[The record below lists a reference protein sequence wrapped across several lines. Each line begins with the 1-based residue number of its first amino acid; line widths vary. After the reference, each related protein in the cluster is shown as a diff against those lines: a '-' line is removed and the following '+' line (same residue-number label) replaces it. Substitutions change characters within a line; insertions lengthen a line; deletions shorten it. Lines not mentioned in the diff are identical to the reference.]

1 MSKITMSSLN
11 NLSSWKE
18 IGNHSNKISQKSLNE
33 IFKEDK
39 DRFNKFSIQEKDL
52 LLDFSKNHIDNK
64 MMKLFSQLLVDI
76 DLKGKIH
83 DLFNGEKINTSE
95 NRSVLHF
102 LLRGSYT
109 SKTKELYE
117 NDVKKGLDKLKL
129 FSKKFQNGELKGYS
143 GKIIKNVINIGIGG
157 SDLGPKMIC
166 EALKYYSNRS
176 VNNYFISNVDPSN
189 LSEVLLNVD
198 PKESIFIISSKSFGT
213 IETLKNANV
222 CKNWFY
228 NQSKN
233 SESLKKHFFGVTA
246 NTKRAKEFGI
256 EENNIFP
263 IWDWV
268 GGRYSLW
275 SSVGLPIILKIGFEN
290 FEMLLNGANEIDNH
304 FREQP
309 FNNNIPVVLGCLGVL
324 YNNFHNC
331 ETHAIFP
338 YDDYLKYLPMYL
350 QQADMESNG
359 KNISKNSSE
368 VNYNTGPIIWGDV
381 GTNGQ
386 HSFFQLIHQGTKK
399 IPCDFIGFVNSN
411 NEKEELHE
419 ILLSNMIGQTMALMK
434 GKNGAEVEKELG
446 NKNKYNNYDILKN
459 SKIFKGNKPSNTL
472 LFNKLTPYNLGRL
485 IAIYEHKIFVQG
497 SIWNINSF
505 DQWGV
510 ELGKVLSDEVYN
522 KLKNKDKSYID
533 NSTKGQLDFIEKFR
547 Q

>member
-1 MSKITMSSLN
+1 MSSLN

-309 FNNNIPVVLGCLGVL
+309 FNNNIPVVLGCLGIL

>member
-1 MSKITMSSLN
+1 MSSLN
-11 NLSSWKE
+11 KLSSWKE
-18 IGNHSNKISQKSLNE
+18 IGDHSKKISEKSLNK
-33 IFKEDK
+33 IFREDK

-52 LLDFSKNHIDNK
+52 LLDFSKNHIDDK
-64 MMKLFSQLLVDI
+64 MMKLFYHLLDDI

-117 NDVKKGLDKLKL
+117 NDVKKGLEKLKL
-129 FSKKFQNGELKGYS
+129 FSKKFQNGEIKGYS
-143 GKIIKNVINIGIGG
+143 GKKIKNVINIGIGG

-166 EALKYYSNRS
+166 EGLKYYSNRS

-189 LSEVLLNVD
+189 LCEVLLNID
-198 PKESIFIISSKSFGT
+198 PEESIFIISSKSFGT

-222 CKNWFY
+222 CKNWFKDK
-228 NQSKN
+228 SKN
-233 SESLKKHFFGVTA
+233 NKSLKKHFFGVTA
-246 NTKRAKEFGI
+246 NTKKAKAFGI

-275 SSVGLPIILKIGFEN
+275 SSVGLPIILKIGYKN

-304 FREQP
+304 FREKP
-309 FNNNIPVVLGCLGVL
+309 FDKNIPVVLACLGIL

-338 YDDYLKYLPMYL
+338 YDDYLRYLPMYL

-359 KNISKNSSE
+359 KNISKDSSE
-368 VNYNTGPIIWGDV
+368 VNYNTGPILWGDV

-419 ILLSNMIGQTMALMK
+419 ILLSNMVGQTMALMK
-434 GKNGAEVEKELG
+434 GKNILEVKEELG
-446 NKNKYNNYDILKN
+446 DESKYTNYEIIKN
-459 SKIFKGNKPSNTL
+459 SKVFKGNKPSNTL
-472 LFNKLTPYNLGRL
+472 LFDKLTPYNLGRL

-497 SIWNINSF
+497 CIWNINSF

-510 ELGKVLSDEVYN
+510 ELGKVLSDEIYE
-522 KLKNKDKSYID
+522 KIKNKDRSDID

>member
-1 MSKITMSSLN
+1 MSSLN

-39 DRFNKFSIQEKDL
+39 ERFNKFSIQEKDL

-309 FNNNIPVVLGCLGVL
+309 FNNNIPVVLGCLGIL

>member
-1 MSKITMSSLN
+1 
-11 NLSSWKE
+11 
-18 IGNHSNKISQKSLNE
+18 
-33 IFKEDK
+33 
-39 DRFNKFSIQEKDL
+39 
-52 LLDFSKNHIDNK
+52 
-64 MMKLFSQLLVDI
+64 
-76 DLKGKIH
+76 
-83 DLFNGEKINTSE
+83 
-95 NRSVLHF
+95 
-102 LLRGSYT
+102 
-109 SKTKELYE
+109 
-117 NDVKKGLDKLKL
+117 
-129 FSKKFQNGELKGYS
+129 
-143 GKIIKNVINIGIGG
+143 
-157 SDLGPKMIC
+157 
-166 EALKYYSNRS
+166 
-176 VNNYFISNVDPSN
+176 
-189 LSEVLLNVD
+189 
-198 PKESIFIISSKSFGT
+198 
-213 IETLKNANV
+213 
-222 CKNWFY
+222 
-228 NQSKN
+228 
-233 SESLKKHFFGVTA
+233 
-246 NTKRAKEFGI
+246 
-256 EENNIFP
+256 
-263 IWDWV
+263 
-268 GGRYSLW
+268 
-275 SSVGLPIILKIGFEN
+275 
-290 FEMLLNGANEIDNH
+290 MLLNGANEIDNH

-309 FNNNIPVVLGCLGVL
+309 FNNNIPVVLGCLGIL

-446 NKNKYNNYDILKN
+446 NKNKYNNFDILKN

-533 NSTKGQLDFIEKFR
+533 NSTKRQLDFIEKFR

>member
-1 MSKITMSSLN
+1 MSRLN
-11 NLSSWKE
+11 KLFSWKQ
-18 IGNHSNKISQKSLNE
+18 IGIHSNKISEKSLNE
-33 IFKEDK
+33 IFKKDK

-52 LLDFSKNHIDNK
+52 LLDYSKNHIDDK
-64 MMKLFSQLLVDI
+64 MMKLFSQLLIDI

-83 DLFNGEKINTSE
+83 DLFNGVKINTSE

-102 LLRGSYT
+102 LLRGTYT

-117 NDVKKGLDKLKL
+117 NDVKKGLEKLKL
-129 FSKKFQNGELKGYS
+129 FSKKFQNGEIKGYS
-143 GKIIKNVINIGIGG
+143 GKKIKNVINIGIGG

-166 EALKYYSNRS
+166 EGLKYYSNRS
-176 VNNYFISNVDPSN
+176 INNYFISNVDPSN
-189 LSEVLLNVD
+189 LSEVLLNID
-198 PKESIFIISSKSFGT
+198 PEESIFIISSKSFGT
-213 IETLKNANV
+213 IETLKNANI
-222 CKNWFY
+222 CKNWFKDR
-228 NQSKN
+228 SKN
-233 SESLKKHFFGVTA
+233 NQSLKKHFFGVTA
-246 NTKRAKEFGI
+246 NTKKAKAFGI

-275 SSVGLPIILKIGFEN
+275 SSVGLPIILKIGYEN

-304 FREQP
+304 FREKP
-309 FNNNIPVVLGCLGVL
+309 FDKNIPVVLACLGIL

-338 YDDYLKYLPMYL
+338 YDNYLKYLPIYL

-359 KNISKNSSE
+359 KNISKDSSE
-368 VNYNTGPIIWGDV
+368 VNYNTGPILWGDV

-419 ILLSNMIGQTMALMK
+419 ILLSNMVGQTMALMK
-434 GKNGAEVEKELG
+434 GKNILEVEEELQDES
-446 NKNKYNNYDILKN
+446 KYTNYEIIKN
-459 SKIFKGNKPSNTL
+459 SKVFKGNKPSNTL
-472 LFNKLTPYNLGRL
+472 LFDKLTPYNLGRL

-497 SIWNINSF
+497 CIWNINSF

-510 ELGKVLSDEVYN
+510 ELGKVLSDEIY
-522 KLKNKDKSYID
+522 KKIKNKDRSDID
-533 NSTKGQLDFIEKFR
+533 DSTKGQLDFIDKFR

>member
-1 MSKITMSSLN
+1 MSSLN
-11 NLSSWKE
+11 KLSSWKE
-18 IGNHSNKISQKSLNE
+18 IGDHSKKISEKSLNK
-33 IFKEDK
+33 IFREDK

-52 LLDFSKNHIDNK
+52 LLDFSKNHIDDK
-64 MMKLFSQLLVDI
+64 MMKLFYHLLDDI

-102 LLRGSYT
+102 LLRGSYA

-117 NDVKKGLDKLKL
+117 NDVKKGLEKLKL
-129 FSKKFQNGELKGYS
+129 FSKKFQNEEIKGYS
-143 GKIIKNVINIGIGG
+143 GKKIKNVINIGIGG

-166 EALKYYSNRS
+166 EGLKYYSNRS

-189 LSEVLLNVD
+189 LSEVLLNID
-198 PKESIFIISSKSFGT
+198 HEESIFIISSKSFGT

-222 CKNWFY
+222 CKNWFKDK
-228 NQSKN
+228 SKN
-233 SESLKKHFFGVTA
+233 NKSLKKHFFGVTA
-246 NTKRAKEFGI
+246 NTKKAKAFGI

-275 SSVGLPIILKIGFEN
+275 SSVGLPIILKIGYEN

-304 FREQP
+304 FREKP
-309 FNNNIPVVLGCLGVL
+309 FDKNIPVVLACLGIL

-338 YDDYLKYLPMYL
+338 YDDYLRYLPMYL

-359 KNISKNSSE
+359 KNISKDSSE
-368 VNYNTGPIIWGDV
+368 VNYNTGPILWGDV

-419 ILLSNMIGQTMALMK
+419 ILLSNMVGQTMALMK
-434 GKNGAEVEKELG
+434 GKNILEVKEELG
-446 NKNKYNNYDILKN
+446 DESKYTNYEIIKN
-459 SKIFKGNKPSNTL
+459 SKVFKGNKPSNTL
-472 LFNKLTPYNLGRL
+472 LFDKLTPFNLGRL

-497 SIWNINSF
+497 CIWNINSF

-510 ELGKVLSDEVYN
+510 ELGKVLSDEIYE
-522 KLKNKDKSYID
+522 KIKNKDRSDID

>member
-1 MSKITMSSLN
+1 MSSLN
-11 NLSSWKE
+11 KLSSWKE
-18 IGNHSNKISQKSLNE
+18 IGNHSNKITEKSLNE
-33 IFKEDK
+33 IFMEDK
-39 DRFNKFSIQEKDL
+39 DRFNKFSILENDL
-52 LLDFSKNHIDNK
+52 LLDFSKNHIDDK

-83 DLFNGEKINTSE
+83 DLFNGKNINTSE

-102 LLRGSYT
+102 LLRGTYT

-117 NDVKKGLDKLKL
+117 NDVKKGLEKLKL
-129 FSKKFQNGELKGYS
+129 FSKKFQNGEIKGYS
-143 GKIIKNVINIGIGG
+143 GKKIKNVINIGIGG

-166 EALKYYSNRS
+166 EGLKYYSNRS
-176 VNNYFISNVDPSN
+176 INNYFISNVDPSN
-189 LSEVLLNVD
+189 LSEVLLNID
-198 PKESIFIISSKSFGT
+198 PEESIFIISSKSFGT
-213 IETLKNANV
+213 IETLKNANI
-222 CKNWFY
+222 CKNWFKDRSKN
-228 NQSKN
+228 NQSI
-233 SESLKKHFFGVTA
+233 KKHFFGVTA
-246 NTKRAKEFGI
+246 NTKKAKAFGI

-275 SSVGLPIILKIGFEN
+275 SSVGLPIILKIGYEN

-304 FREQP
+304 FREKP
-309 FNNNIPVVLGCLGVL
+309 FDKNIPVVLACLGIL

-338 YDDYLKYLPMYL
+338 YDNYLKYLPMYL

-359 KNISKNSSE
+359 KNISIDSSE
-368 VNYNTGPIIWGDV
+368 VDYNTGPILWGDV

-419 ILLSNMIGQTMALMK
+419 ILLSNMVGQTMALMK
-434 GKNGAEVEKELG
+434 GKNILEVEEELQDES
-446 NKNKYNNYDILKN
+446 KYTNYEIIKN
-459 SKIFKGNKPSNTL
+459 SKVFKGNKPSNTL
-472 LFNKLTPYNLGRL
+472 LFDKLTPYNLGRL

-497 SIWNINSF
+497 CIWNINSF

-510 ELGKVLSDEVYN
+510 ELGKVLSDEIY
-522 KLKNKDKSYID
+522 KKIKNKDRSDID
-533 NSTKGQLDFIEKFR
+533 ESTKGQLDFIDKFR

>member
-1 MSKITMSSLN
+1 MNSLN
-11 NLSSWKE
+11 KLSSWKE
-18 IGNHSNKISQKSLNE
+18 INNHSKKISKKSLNE
-33 IFKEDK
+33 IFKTDI
-39 DRFNKFSIQEKDL
+39 DRFNKFSIQEKNL
-52 LLDFSKNHIDNK
+52 LLDFSKNHIDDK
-64 MMKLFSQLLVDI
+64 MMKLFSQLLDDI
-76 DLKGKIH
+76 NLRDKIN

-102 LLRGSYT
+102 LLRGSFN
-109 SKTKELYE
+109 SKTKDLYD
-117 NDVKKGLDKLKL
+117 NNVKKGLKKLKS
-129 FSKKFQNGELKGYS
+129 FSKKFENGDIKGYS
-143 GKIIKNVINIGIGG
+143 GKKIKNVINIGIGG

-166 EALKYYSNRS
+166 EALKYYSDRNIH
-176 VNNYFISNVDPSN
+176 NYFISNVDPSN
-189 LSEVLLNVD
+189 LSEVLLNID
-198 PKESIFIISSKSFGT
+198 PEESIFIISSKSFGT
-213 IETLKNANV
+213 IETLKNAKI

-228 NQSKN
+228 DQSKN
-233 SESLKKHFFGVTA
+233 SESIKRHFFGVTA
-246 NTKRAKEFGI
+246 NSKRAMEFGI
-256 EENNIFP
+256 DENNIFS

-290 FEMLLNGANEIDNH
+290 FKMLLDGANEIDDH
-304 FREQP
+304 FKEKP
-309 FNNNIPVVLGCLGVL
+309 FHKNIPVVLACLGIM

-359 KNISKNSSE
+359 KYISKDSSE
-368 VNYNTGPIIWGDV
+368 VNYNTGPILWGDV

-419 ILLSNMIGQTMALMK
+419 ILLSNMVGQTMALMK
-434 GKNGAEVEKELG
+434 GKNLMEVKEELG
-446 NKNKYNNYDILKN
+446 NKSKYTNYEILKN
-459 SKIFKGNKPSNTL
+459 SKVFKGNKPSNTL
-472 LFNKLTPYNLGRL
+472 LFDKLTPYNLGRL

-497 SIWNINSF
+497 CIWNINSF

-510 ELGKVLSDEVYN
+510 ELGKVLSDEVYE
-522 KLKNKDKSYID
+522 KIKNKDRSGID
-533 NSTKGQLDFIEKFR
+533 NSTIGQLDFIEKFR

>member
-1 MSKITMSSLN
+1 MSSLN
-11 NLSSWKE
+11 KLSSWKE
-18 IGNHSNKISQKSLNE
+18 IGNHSNKISEKSLNE
-33 IFKEDK
+33 IFIDDK
-39 DRFNKFSIQEKDL
+39 DRFNKFSIQENDL
-52 LLDFSKNHIDNK
+52 LLDYSKNHIDDK
-64 MMKLFSQLLVDI
+64 MMKLFSQLMDDI

-102 LLRGSYT
+102 LLRGTYT

-117 NDVKKGLDKLKL
+117 TDVKKGLDKLKS
-129 FSKKFQNGELKGYS
+129 FSKKFQNGEIVGYS
-143 GKIIKNVINIGIGG
+143 GKKIKNVINIGIGG

-166 EALKYYSNRS
+166 EGLKYFSDRS

-189 LSEVLLNVD
+189 LSEVLLNID
-198 PKESIFIISSKSFGT
+198 PEESIFIISSKSFGT
-213 IETLKNANV
+213 IETLKNANI
-222 CKNWFY
+222 CKNWFEGRS
-228 NQSKN
+228 NNNK
-233 SESLKKHFFGVTA
+233 SLKKHFFGVTA
-246 NTKRAKEFGI
+246 NTKKAKAFGI

-275 SSVGLPIILKIGFEN
+275 SSVGLPIVLKIGYEN

-304 FREQP
+304 FREKP
-309 FNNNIPVVLGCLGVL
+309 FDKNIPVVLACLGIL

-338 YDDYLKYLPMYL
+338 YDHYLKYLPMYL

-359 KNISKNSSE
+359 KNISKDSSE
-368 VNYNTGPIIWGDV
+368 VNYNTGPILWGDV

-419 ILLSNMIGQTMALMK
+419 ILLSNMVGQTMALMK
-434 GKNGAEVEKELG
+434 GKNILEVEEELG
-446 NKNKYNNYDILKN
+446 DESKYINYEVIKN

-472 LFNKLTPYNLGRL
+472 LFDNLTPYNLGRL

-497 SIWNINSF
+497 CIWNINSF

-510 ELGKVLSDEVYN
+510 ELGKVLSDKIYE
-522 KLKNKDKSYID
+522 KIKSKDRSDID
-533 NSTKGQLDFIEKFR
+533 NSTKGQLDFIDKFR

>member
-1 MSKITMSSLN
+1 MSSLN
-11 NLSSWKE
+11 KLSSWKE
-18 IGNHSNKISQKSLNE
+18 IGNHSNKISERSLNE
-33 IFKEDK
+33 IFMEDK
-39 DRFNKFSIQEKDL
+39 DRFNKFSIQENDL
-52 LLDFSKNHIDNK
+52 LLDFSKNHIDDK
-64 MMKLFSQLLVDI
+64 MMKLFSQLMDEI

-102 LLRGSYT
+102 LLRGTYT

-117 NDVKKGLDKLKL
+117 NDVKKGLDKLKS
-129 FSKKFQNGELKGYS
+129 FSKRFQNGDIVGYS
-143 GKIIKNVINIGIGG
+143 GKKIKNVINIGIGG

-166 EALKYYSNRS
+166 EGLKYFSDRS
-176 VNNYFISNVDPSN
+176 VNNYFISNIDPSN
-189 LSEVLLNVD
+189 LSEVLLNID
-198 PKESIFIISSKSFGT
+198 PEESIFIISSKSFGT
-213 IETLKNANV
+213 IETLKNANI
-222 CKNWFY
+222 CKNWFEGRS
-228 NQSKN
+228 NNNK
-233 SESLKKHFFGVTA
+233 SLKKHFFGVTA
-246 NTKRAKEFGI
+246 NTKKAKAFGI

-275 SSVGLPIILKIGFEN
+275 SSVGLPIILKIGYEN

-304 FREQP
+304 FREKP
-309 FNNNIPVVLGCLGVL
+309 FDKNIPVVLACLGIL

-359 KNISKNSSE
+359 KNISKDSSE
-368 VNYNTGPIIWGDV
+368 VNYNTGPILWGDV

-419 ILLSNMIGQTMALMK
+419 ILLSNMVGQTMALMK
-434 GKNGAEVEKELG
+434 GKNILEVEEELG
-446 NKNKYNNYDILKN
+446 DESKYTNYEIIKN
-459 SKIFKGNKPSNTL
+459 SKVFKGNKPSNTF
-472 LFNKLTPYNLGRL
+472 LFDNLTPYNLGRL

-497 SIWNINSF
+497 CIWNINSF

-510 ELGKVLSDEVYN
+510 ELGKVLSDEIYE
-522 KLKNKDKSYID
+522 KIKSKDRSDID
-533 NSTKGQLDFIEKFR
+533 NSTKGQLDFIDKFR

>member
-1 MSKITMSSLN
+1 MSSLN
-11 NLSSWKE
+11 KLSSWKE
-18 IGNHSNKISQKSLNE
+18 IGNHSNKISERSLNE
-33 IFKEDK
+33 IFMEDK
-39 DRFNKFSIQEKDL
+39 DRFNKFSIQENDL
-52 LLDFSKNHIDNK
+52 LLDYSKNHIDDK
-64 MMKLFSQLLVDI
+64 MMKLFSQLMDEI

-102 LLRGSYT
+102 LLRGTYT

-117 NDVKKGLDKLKL
+117 NDVKKGLDKLKS
-129 FSKKFQNGELKGYS
+129 FSKKFQNGEIVGYS
-143 GKIIKNVINIGIGG
+143 GKKIKNVINIGIGG

-166 EALKYYSNRS
+166 EGLKYFSDRS

-189 LSEVLLNVD
+189 LSEVLLNID
-198 PKESIFIISSKSFGT
+198 PEESIFIISSKSFGT
-213 IETLKNANV
+213 IETLKNANI
-222 CKNWFY
+222 CKNWFEGRS
-228 NQSKN
+228 NNNK
-233 SESLKKHFFGVTA
+233 SLKKHFFGVTA
-246 NTKRAKEFGI
+246 NTKKAKAFGI

-275 SSVGLPIILKIGFEN
+275 SSVGLPIILKIGYEN

-304 FREQP
+304 FREKP
-309 FNNNIPVVLGCLGVL
+309 FDKNIPVVLACLGIL

-338 YDDYLKYLPMYL
+338 YDHYLKYLPMYL

-359 KNISKNSSE
+359 KNISKDSSE
-368 VNYNTGPIIWGDV
+368 VNYNTGPILWGDV

-419 ILLSNMIGQTMALMK
+419 ILLSNMVGQTMALMK
-434 GKNGAEVEKELG
+434 GKNILEVEEELG
-446 NKNKYNNYDILKN
+446 DESKYTNYEIIKN
-459 SKIFKGNKPSNTL
+459 SKVFKGNKPSNTF
-472 LFNKLTPYNLGRL
+472 LFDNLTPYNLGRL

-497 SIWNINSF
+497 CIWNINSF

-510 ELGKVLSDEVYN
+510 ELGKVLSDEIYE
-522 KLKNKDKSYID
+522 KIKSKDRSDID
-533 NSTKGQLDFIEKFR
+533 NSTKGQLDFIDKFR

>member
-1 MSKITMSSLN
+1 MSSLN
-11 NLSSWKE
+11 KLSSWKE
-18 IGNHSNKISQKSLNE
+18 IGNHYNKITEKSLNE
-33 IFKEDK
+33 IFMEDK
-39 DRFNKFSIQEKDL
+39 DRFNKFSILENDL
-52 LLDFSKNHIDNK
+52 LLDFSKNHIDDK
-64 MMKLFSQLLVDI
+64 LMELFSRLLVDI

-102 LLRGSYT
+102 LLRGTYT

-117 NDVKKGLDKLKL
+117 NDVKKGLEKLKL
-129 FSKKFQNGELKGYS
+129 FSKKFQNGEIIGYS
-143 GKIIKNVINIGIGG
+143 GKKIKNVINIGIGG

-166 EALKYYSNRS
+166 EGLKYYSNRS

-189 LSEVLLNVD
+189 LSEVLLNIN
-198 PKESIFIISSKSFGT
+198 PEESIFIISSKSFGT
-213 IETLKNANV
+213 IETLKNANI
-222 CKNWFY
+222 CKNWFKD
-228 NQSKN
+228 NSKN
-233 SESLKKHFFGVTA
+233 NQNLKKHFFGVTA
-246 NTKRAKEFGI
+246 NTKKAKAFGI

-275 SSVGLPIILKIGFEN
+275 SSVGLPIILKIGYEN

-304 FREQP
+304 FREKP
-309 FNNNIPVVLGCLGVL
+309 FDKNIPVVLACLGIL

-338 YDDYLKYLPMYL
+338 YDNYLKYLPMYL

-359 KNISKNSSE
+359 KNISKDSSE
-368 VNYNTGPIIWGDV
+368 VNYNTGPILWGDV

-419 ILLSNMIGQTMALMK
+419 ILLSNMVGQTMALMK
-434 GKNGAEVEKELG
+434 GKNVLEVKEELG
-446 NKNKYNNYDILKN
+446 DESKYTNYEIIKN
-459 SKIFKGNKPSNTL
+459 SKVFKGNKPSNTI

-497 SIWNINSF
+497 CIWNINSF

-510 ELGKVLSDEVYN
+510 ELGKVLSDEIYQ
-522 KLKNKDKSYID
+522 KIKNKDRSDID

>member
-1 MSKITMSSLN
+1 MSSLN
-11 NLSSWKE
+11 KLSSWID
-18 IGNHSNKISQKSLNE
+18 IGNHSKKISNKSLNE
-33 IFKEDK
+33 MFKEDK
-39 DRFNKFSIQEKDL
+39 DRFNKFSIQGESL
-52 LLDFSKNHIDNK
+52 LLDFSKNHIDDK
-64 MMKLFSQLLVDI
+64 MMKLFSQLLDEI
-76 DLKGKIH
+76 DLKGKMK
-83 DLFNGEKINTSE
+83 DFYNGKKINTSE

-102 LLRGSYT
+102 LLRGSYN
-109 SKTKELYE
+109 SKTRELYYS
-117 NDVKKGLDKLKL
+117 DVKKSLDKLKS
-129 FSKKFQNGELKGYS
+129 FSKKFRNGDIKGYS
-143 GKIIKNVINIGIGG
+143 GKKIKNVINIGIGG

-166 EALKYYSNRS
+166 EALKCYSNRDIQ
-176 VNNYFISNVDPSN
+176 NYFISNVDPSN
-189 LSEVLLNVD
+189 LSEVLQNID
-198 PKESIFIISSKSFGT
+198 PNESIFIISSKSFGT
-213 IETLKNANV
+213 IETLKNANI

-228 NQSKN
+228 NHTKTSVDVKN
-233 SESLKKHFFGVTA
+233 HFFGVTA

-256 EENNIFP
+256 DENNIFP

-290 FEMLLNGANEIDNH
+290 FKKLLSGANEIDNH
-304 FREQP
+304 FKNEP
-309 FNNNIPVVLGCLGVL
+309 YDKNIPIILACLGVL

-338 YDDYLKYLPMYL
+338 YDHYLKYLPMYL

-359 KNISKNSSE
+359 KNTSKDSLE
-368 VNYNTGPIIWGDV
+368 VKYSTGPILWGDV

-434 GKNGAEVEKELG
+434 GKKMKEVEKELG
-446 NKNKYNNYDILKN
+446 SETKYLNYEILKN
-459 SKIFKGNKPSNTL
+459 SKVFKGNKPSNTL
-472 LFNKLTPYNLGRL
+472 LFDKLTPYNLGRL

-497 SIWNINSF
+497 CIWNINSF

-510 ELGKVLSDEVYN
+510 ELGKILSDEVY
-522 KLKNKDKSYID
+522 KKIKKNDRSNID
-533 NSTKGQLDFIEKFR
+533 NSTSGQLDFIKKFR

>member
-1 MSKITMSSLN
+1 MSSLN
-11 NLSSWKE
+11 KLSSWKE
-18 IGNHSNKISQKSLNE
+18 IGNHSNKITEKSLNE
-33 IFKEDK
+33 IFMEDK
-39 DRFNKFSIQEKDL
+39 DRFNKFSILENDL
-52 LLDFSKNHIDNK
+52 LLDFSKNHIDDK
-64 MMKLFSQLLVDI
+64 MMELFTQLLVDI

-102 LLRGSYT
+102 LLRGTYT

-117 NDVKKGLDKLKL
+117 NDVKEGLEKLKL
-129 FSKKFQNGELKGYS
+129 FSKKFQNEEIIGYS
-143 GKIIKNVINIGIGG
+143 GKKIKNVINIGIGG

-166 EALKYYSNRS
+166 EGLKYYSNRS

-189 LSEVLLNVD
+189 LSEVLLNID
-198 PKESIFIISSKSFGT
+198 PEESIFIISSKSFGT
-213 IETLKNANV
+213 IETLKNANI
-222 CKNWFY
+222 CKNWFKDKSHN
-228 NQSKN
+228 NQ
-233 SESLKKHFFGVTA
+233 SLKKHFFGVTA
-246 NTKRAKEFGI
+246 NTKKAKAFGI

-275 SSVGLPIILKIGFEN
+275 SSVGLPIILKIGYEN

-304 FREQP
+304 FREKP
-309 FNNNIPVVLGCLGVL
+309 FDKNIPIVLACLGVL

-359 KNISKNSSE
+359 KNISKDSSE
-368 VNYNTGPIIWGDV
+368 VNYNTGPILWGDV

-399 IPCDFIGFVNSN
+399 IPCDFVGFVNSN

-419 ILLSNMIGQTMALMK
+419 ILLSNMVGQTMALMK
-434 GKNGAEVEKELG
+434 GKNILEVKEELG
-446 NKNKYNNYDILKN
+446 NESKYTNYEIIKN
-459 SKIFKGNKPSNTL
+459 SKVFKGNKPSNTI
-472 LFNKLTPYNLGRL
+472 LFDKLTPYNLGRL

-497 SIWNINSF
+497 CIWNINSF

-510 ELGKVLSDEVYN
+510 ELGKVLSDEIYE
-522 KLKNKDKSYID
+522 KIKNKDRSDID

>member
-1 MSKITMSSLN
+1 MSSLN

-76 DLKGKIH
+76 DLKGKIN

-309 FNNNIPVVLGCLGVL
+309 FNNNIPVVLGCLGIL

-399 IPCDFIGFVNSN
+399 IPCDFIGFANSN

>member
-1 MSKITMSSLN
+1 MSSLN
-11 NLSSWKE
+11 KLSSWKE
-18 IGNHSNKISQKSLNE
+18 IGNHSNKILEKSLNE
-33 IFKEDK
+33 IFMEDK
-39 DRFNKFSIQEKDL
+39 DRFNKFSILENDL
-52 LLDFSKNHIDNK
+52 LLDFSKNHIDDK
-64 MMKLFSQLLVDI
+64 MMELFSRLLVDI

-83 DLFNGEKINTSE
+83 NLFNGEKINTSE

-304 FREQP
+304 FKEQP
-309 FNNNIPVVLGCLGVL
+309 FNKNIPVVLACLGIL

>member
-1 MSKITMSSLN
+1 MSSLN

-76 DLKGKIH
+76 DLKGKIN

-129 FSKKFQNGELKGYS
+129 FSKKFQNGEIIGYS
-143 GKIIKNVINIGIGG
+143 GKKIKNVINIGIGG

-309 FNNNIPVVLGCLGVL
+309 FNNNIPVVLGCLGIL

>member
-1 MSKITMSSLN
+1 MSSLN

-309 FNNNIPVVLGCLGVL
+309 FNNNIPVVLGCLGIL

-399 IPCDFIGFVNSN
+399 IPCDFIGFANSN

>member
-1 MSKITMSSLN
+1 MSSLN
-11 NLSSWKE
+11 KLSSWKE
-18 IGNHSNKISQKSLNE
+18 IGNHSNKISEKSLNE
-33 IFKEDK
+33 IFMEDK
-39 DRFNKFSIQEKDL
+39 DRFNKFSILENDL
-52 LLDFSKNHIDNK
+52 LLDFSKNHIDDK
-64 MMKLFSQLLVDI
+64 MMELFSRLLVDI

-102 LLRGSYT
+102 LLRGTYT

-117 NDVKKGLDKLKL
+117 NDVKKGLEKLKL
-129 FSKKFQNGELKGYS
+129 FSKKFQNGEIIGYS
-143 GKIIKNVINIGIGG
+143 GKKIKNVINIGIGG

-166 EALKYYSNRS
+166 EGLKYYSNRS

-189 LSEVLLNVD
+189 LSEVLLNIN
-198 PKESIFIISSKSFGT
+198 PEESIFIISSKSFGT
-213 IETLKNANV
+213 IETLKNANI
-222 CKNWFY
+222 CKNWFKDS
-228 NQSKN
+228 SKN
-233 SESLKKHFFGVTA
+233 NQSLKKHFFGVTA
-246 NTKRAKEFGI
+246 NTKKAKEFGI

-275 SSVGLPIILKIGFEN
+275 SSVGLPIILKIGYEN
-290 FEMLLNGANEIDNH
+290 FERLLDGANEIDNH
-304 FREQP
+304 FREKP
-309 FNNNIPVVLGCLGVL
+309 FDKNIPVVLACIGIL

-359 KNISKNSSE
+359 KSISKDSSE
-368 VNYNTGPIIWGDV
+368 INYNTGPILWGDV

-419 ILLSNMIGQTMALMK
+419 ILLSNMVGQTMALMK
-434 GKNGAEVEKELG
+434 GKNTMEVKEELG
-446 NKNKYNNYDILKN
+446 DESKYTNYKILKN
-459 SKIFKGNKPSNTL
+459 SKVFKGNKPSNTI

-497 SIWNINSF
+497 CIWNINSF

-510 ELGKVLSDEVYN
+510 ELGKVLSDEIY
-522 KLKNKDKSYID
+522 KKIKNKDRSDID

>member
-1 MSKITMSSLN
+1 MSSLN
-11 NLSSWKE
+11 KLSSWKE
-18 IGNHSNKISQKSLNE
+18 IGNHSNKITEKSLNE
-33 IFKEDK
+33 IFMEDK
-39 DRFNKFSIQEKDL
+39 DRFNKFSILENDL
-52 LLDFSKNHIDNK
+52 LLDFSKNHIDDK
-64 MMKLFSQLLVDI
+64 MMELFSRLLVDI

-102 LLRGSYT
+102 LLRGTYT
-109 SKTKELYE
+109 SKTKKLYE
-117 NDVKKGLDKLKL
+117 NDVKKGLEKLKL
-129 FSKKFQNGELKGYS
+129 FSKKFQNGEIIGYS
-143 GKIIKNVINIGIGG
+143 GKKIKNVINIGIGG

-166 EALKYYSNRS
+166 EGLKYYSNRS

-189 LSEVLLNVD
+189 LSEVLLNID
-198 PKESIFIISSKSFGT
+198 PEESIFIISSKSFGT
-213 IETLKNANV
+213 IETLKNANI
-222 CKNWFY
+222 CKNWFKDKSHN
-228 NQSKN
+228 NQ
-233 SESLKKHFFGVTA
+233 SLKKHFFGVTA
-246 NTKRAKEFGI
+246 NTKKAKAFGI

-275 SSVGLPIILKIGFEN
+275 SSVGLPIILKIGYEN

-304 FREQP
+304 FREKP
-309 FNNNIPVVLGCLGVL
+309 FDKNIPVVLACLGIL

-359 KNISKNSSE
+359 KNISKDSSE
-368 VNYNTGPIIWGDV
+368 VNYNTGPILWGDV

-399 IPCDFIGFVNSN
+399 TPCDFIGFVNSN
-411 NEKEELHE
+411 NEKRELHE
-419 ILLSNMIGQTMALMK
+419 ILLSNMVGQTMALMK
-434 GKNGAEVEKELG
+434 GKNILEVKEELG
-446 NKNKYNNYDILKN
+446 DESKYTNYEIIKN
-459 SKIFKGNKPSNTL
+459 SKVFKGNKPSNTI
-472 LFNKLTPYNLGRL
+472 LFDKLTPYNLGRL

-497 SIWNINSF
+497 CIWNINSF

-510 ELGKVLSDEVYN
+510 ELGKVLSDEIYE
-522 KLKNKDKSYID
+522 KIKNKDRSEID

>member
-1 MSKITMSSLN
+1 MSRLN
-11 NLSSWKE
+11 KLFSWKQ
-18 IGNHSNKISQKSLNE
+18 IGIHSNKISEKSLNE
-33 IFKEDK
+33 IFKKDK
-39 DRFNKFSIQEKDL
+39 DRFNKFSIQEKNL
-52 LLDFSKNHIDNK
+52 LLDYSKNHIDDK
-64 MMKLFSQLLVDI
+64 MMKLFSQLLIDI

-83 DLFNGEKINTSE
+83 DLFNGVKINTSE

-102 LLRGSYT
+102 LLRGTYT

-117 NDVKKGLDKLKL
+117 NDVKKGLEKLKL
-129 FSKKFQNGELKGYS
+129 FSKKFQNGEIKGYS
-143 GKIIKNVINIGIGG
+143 GKKIKNVINIGIGG

-166 EALKYYSNRS
+166 EGLKYYSNRS
-176 VNNYFISNVDPSN
+176 INNYFISNIDPSN
-189 LSEVLLNVD
+189 LSEVLLNID
-198 PKESIFIISSKSFGT
+198 PEESIFIISSKSFGT
-213 IETLKNANV
+213 IETLKNANI
-222 CKNWFY
+222 CKNWFKDR
-228 NQSKN
+228 SKN
-233 SESLKKHFFGVTA
+233 NQSLKKHFFGVTA
-246 NTKRAKEFGI
+246 NTKKAKAFGI

-275 SSVGLPIILKIGFEN
+275 SSVGLPIILKIGYEN

-304 FREQP
+304 FREKT
-309 FNNNIPVVLGCLGVL
+309 FDKNIPVVLACLGIL

-359 KNISKNSSE
+359 KNISKDSSE
-368 VNYNTGPIIWGDV
+368 VNYNTGPILWGDV

-419 ILLSNMIGQTMALMK
+419 ILLSNMVGQTMALMK
-434 GKNGAEVEKELG
+434 GKNILEVEEELQDES
-446 NKNKYNNYDILKN
+446 KYTNYEIIKN
-459 SKIFKGNKPSNTL
+459 SKVFKGNKPSNTL
-472 LFNKLTPYNLGRL
+472 LFDKLTPYNLGRL

-497 SIWNINSF
+497 CIWNINSF

-510 ELGKVLSDEVYN
+510 ELGKVLSDEIY
-522 KLKNKDKSYID
+522 KKIKNKDRSDID
-533 NSTKGQLDFIEKFR
+533 ESTKGQLDFIDKFR

>member
-1 MSKITMSSLN
+1 MSSLN
-11 NLSSWKE
+11 TLSSWKE
-18 IGNHSNKISQKSLNE
+18 IGNHSNKISEKSLNE
-33 IFKEDK
+33 IFIDDK
-39 DRFNKFSIQEKDL
+39 DRFNKFSIQENDL
-52 LLDFSKNHIDNK
+52 LLDYSKNHIDDK
-64 MMKLFSQLLVDI
+64 MMKLFSQLMDDI

-102 LLRGSYT
+102 LLRGTYT

-117 NDVKKGLDKLKL
+117 NDVKKGLDKLKS
-129 FSKKFQNGELKGYS
+129 FSKKFQNGEIVGYS
-143 GKIIKNVINIGIGG
+143 GKKIKNVINIGIGG

-166 EALKYYSNRS
+166 EGLKYFSDRS

-189 LSEVLLNVD
+189 LSEVLLNIN
-198 PKESIFIISSKSFGT
+198 PEESIFIISSKSFGT
-213 IETLKNANV
+213 IETLKNANI
-222 CKNWFY
+222 CKNWFEGRS
-228 NQSKN
+228 NNNK
-233 SESLKKHFFGVTA
+233 SLKKHFFGVTA
-246 NTKRAKEFGI
+246 NTKKAKAFGI

-275 SSVGLPIILKIGFEN
+275 SSVGLPIILKIGYEN

-304 FREQP
+304 FREKP
-309 FNNNIPVVLGCLGVL
+309 FDKNIPVVLACLGIL

-338 YDDYLKYLPMYL
+338 YDHYLKYLPMYL

-359 KNISKNSSE
+359 KNVSKDSSE
-368 VNYNTGPIIWGDV
+368 VNYNTGPILWGDV

-419 ILLSNMIGQTMALMK
+419 ILLSNMVGQTMALMK
-434 GKNGAEVEKELG
+434 GKNILEVEEELG
-446 NKNKYNNYDILKN
+446 DESKYINYEVIKN

-472 LFNKLTPYNLGRL
+472 LFDNLTPYNLGRL

-497 SIWNINSF
+497 CIWNINSF

-510 ELGKVLSDEVYN
+510 ELGKVLSDEIYE
-522 KLKNKDKSYID
+522 KIKSKDRSDID
-533 NSTKGQLDFIEKFR
+533 NSTKGQLDFIDKFR

>member
-1 MSKITMSSLN
+1 MSSLN
-11 NLSSWKE
+11 KLSSWKE
-18 IGNHSNKISQKSLNE
+18 IGNHSNKISKKSLNE
-33 IFKEDK
+33 IFMEDK
-39 DRFNKFSIQEKDL
+39 DRFNKFSIQENDL
-52 LLDFSKNHIDNK
+52 LLDFSKNHIDDK
-64 MMKLFSQLLVDI
+64 IMKLFYQLMDDI

-83 DLFNGEKINTSE
+83 DLFNGKKINTSE

-102 LLRGSYT
+102 LLRGTYT

-117 NDVKKGLDKLKL
+117 NDVKKGLDKLKS
-129 FSKKFQNGELKGYS
+129 FSKKFQNGEIVGYS
-143 GKIIKNVINIGIGG
+143 GKKIKNVINIGIGG

-166 EALKYYSNRS
+166 EGLKYFSNRS

-189 LSEVLLNVD
+189 LSEVLLNID
-198 PKESIFIISSKSFGT
+198 PEESIFIISSKSFGT
-213 IETLKNANV
+213 IETLKNANI
-222 CKNWFY
+222 CKNWFKDIS
-228 NQSKN
+228 NTSH
-233 SESLKKHFFGVTA
+233 SLKKHFFGVTA
-246 NTKRAKEFGI
+246 NTKKARAFGI

-275 SSVGLPIILKIGFEN
+275 SSVGLPIILKIGYEN

-304 FREQP
+304 FREKP
-309 FNNNIPVVLGCLGVL
+309 FDKNIPVVLACLGIL

-359 KNISKNSSE
+359 KNISKDSSE
-368 VNYNTGPIIWGDV
+368 VNYNTGPILWGDV

-411 NEKEELHE
+411 NKKEDLHE
-419 ILLSNMIGQTMALMK
+419 ILLSNMVGQTMALMK
-434 GKNGAEVEKELG
+434 GKNILEVVEELG
-446 NKNKYNNYDILKN
+446 DESKYTNYEIIKN
-459 SKIFKGNKPSNTL
+459 SKVFKGNKPSNTL
-472 LFNKLTPYNLGRL
+472 IFDKLTPYNLGKL

-497 SIWNINSF
+497 CIWNINSF

-510 ELGKVLSDEVYN
+510 ELGKVLSDEIYE
-522 KLKNKDKSYID
+522 KIKSKDRSDID
-533 NSTKGQLDFIEKFR
+533 NSTKGQLDFIDKFR

>member
-1 MSKITMSSLN
+1 MSSLN

-76 DLKGKIH
+76 DLKGKIN

-117 NDVKKGLDKLKL
+117 NDVKKGLEKLKL

-309 FNNNIPVVLGCLGVL
+309 FNNNIPVVLGCLGIL

-399 IPCDFIGFVNSN
+399 IPCDFIGFANSN

-533 NSTKGQLDFIEKFR
+533 NSTKGQLDFIGKFR

>member
-1 MSKITMSSLN
+1 MSSLN

-129 FSKKFQNGELKGYS
+129 FSKKFHNGELKGYS

-309 FNNNIPVVLGCLGVL
+309 FNNNIPVVLGCLGIL

>member
-1 MSKITMSSLN
+1 MSSLN

-309 FNNNIPVVLGCLGVL
+309 FNNNIPVVLGCLGIL

-510 ELGKVLSDEVYN
+510 ELGKVLSDEIYN

>member
-1 MSKITMSSLN
+1 MSSLN

-109 SKTKELYE
+109 SKTKKLYE

-309 FNNNIPVVLGCLGVL
+309 FNNNIPVVLGCLGIL

-399 IPCDFIGFVNSN
+399 IPCDFIGFANSN

>member
-1 MSKITMSSLN
+1 MSSLN

-76 DLKGKIH
+76 DLKGKIN

-399 IPCDFIGFVNSN
+399 IPCDFIGFANSN

>member
-1 MSKITMSSLN
+1 MSSLN
-11 NLSSWKE
+11 KLSSWKE
-18 IGNHSNKISQKSLNE
+18 IGNHSNKISERSLNE
-33 IFKEDK
+33 IFMEDK
-39 DRFNKFSIQEKDL
+39 DRFNKFSIQENDL
-52 LLDFSKNHIDNK
+52 LLDFSKNHIDDK
-64 MMKLFSQLLVDI
+64 MMKLFSQLMDDI

-102 LLRGSYT
+102 LLRGTYT

-117 NDVKKGLDKLKL
+117 TDVKKGLDKLKS
-129 FSKKFQNGELKGYS
+129 FSKKFQNGEIVGYS
-143 GKIIKNVINIGIGG
+143 GKKIKNVINIGIGG

-166 EALKYYSNRS
+166 EGLKYFSDRS

-189 LSEVLLNVD
+189 LSEVLLNID
-198 PKESIFIISSKSFGT
+198 PEESIFIISSKSFGT
-213 IETLKNANV
+213 IETLKNANI
-222 CKNWFY
+222 CKNWFEGRS
-228 NQSKN
+228 NNNK
-233 SESLKKHFFGVTA
+233 SLKKHFFGVTA
-246 NTKRAKEFGI
+246 NTKKAKAFGI

-275 SSVGLPIILKIGFEN
+275 SSVGLPIILKIGYEN
-290 FEMLLNGANEIDNH
+290 FEMLLNGANDIDNH
-304 FREQP
+304 FREKP
-309 FNNNIPVVLGCLGVL
+309 FDKNIPVVLACLGIL

-359 KNISKNSSE
+359 KNISKDSSE
-368 VNYNTGPIIWGDV
+368 VNYNTGPILWGDV

-419 ILLSNMIGQTMALMK
+419 ILLSNMVGQTMALMK
-434 GKNGAEVEKELG
+434 GKNILEVEEELG
-446 NKNKYNNYDILKN
+446 DESKYTNYEIIKN
-459 SKIFKGNKPSNTL
+459 SKVFKGNKPSNTF
-472 LFNKLTPYNLGRL
+472 LFDNLTPYNLGRL

-497 SIWNINSF
+497 CIWNINSF

-510 ELGKVLSDEVYN
+510 ELGKVLSDEIYE
-522 KLKNKDKSYID
+522 KIKSKDRSDID
-533 NSTKGQLDFIEKFR
+533 NSTKGQLDFIDKFR

>member
-1 MSKITMSSLN
+1 MSSLN
-11 NLSSWKE
+11 KLSSWKE
-18 IGNHSNKISQKSLNE
+18 IGDHSNKISEKSLNE
-33 IFKEDK
+33 IFREDK

-52 LLDFSKNHIDNK
+52 LLDFSKNHIDDK
-64 MMKLFSQLLVDI
+64 MMKLFYHLLDDI

-117 NDVKKGLDKLKL
+117 NDVKKGLEKLKL
-129 FSKKFQNGELKGYS
+129 FSKKFQNGEIKGYS
-143 GKIIKNVINIGIGG
+143 GKKIKNVINIGIGG

-166 EALKYYSNRS
+166 EGLKYYSNRS

-189 LSEVLLNVD
+189 LSEVLLNID
-198 PKESIFIISSKSFGT
+198 HEESIFIISSKSFGT

-222 CKNWFY
+222 CKNWFKDK
-228 NQSKN
+228 SKN
-233 SESLKKHFFGVTA
+233 NKSLKKHFFGVTA
-246 NTKRAKEFGI
+246 NTKKAKAFGI

-275 SSVGLPIILKIGFEN
+275 SSVGLPIILKIGYKN

-304 FREQP
+304 FREKP
-309 FNNNIPVVLGCLGVL
+309 FDKNIPVVLACLGIL

-338 YDDYLKYLPMYL
+338 YDDYLRYLPMYL

-359 KNISKNSSE
+359 KNISKDSSE
-368 VNYNTGPIIWGDV
+368 VNYNTGPILWGDV

-419 ILLSNMIGQTMALMK
+419 ILLSNMVGQTMALMK
-434 GKNGAEVEKELG
+434 GKNILEVKEELG
-446 NKNKYNNYDILKN
+446 DESKYTNYEIIKN
-459 SKIFKGNKPSNTL
+459 SKVFKGNKPSNTL
-472 LFNKLTPYNLGRL
+472 LFDKLTPYNLGRL

-497 SIWNINSF
+497 CIWNINSF

-510 ELGKVLSDEVYN
+510 ELGKVLSDEIYE
-522 KLKNKDKSYID
+522 KIKNKDRSDID

>member
-1 MSKITMSSLN
+1 MSSLN
-11 NLSSWKE
+11 KLSSWKE
-18 IGNHSNKISQKSLNE
+18 IGNHSNKISEKSLNE
-33 IFKEDK
+33 IFKKDK
-39 DRFNKFSIQEKDL
+39 DRFNKFSIQEKEL
-52 LLDFSKNHIDNK
+52 LLDFSKNHLDDK

-117 NDVKKGLDKLKL
+117 NDVKKGLEKLKL
-129 FSKKFQNGELKGYS
+129 FSKKFQNGEIIGYS
-143 GKIIKNVINIGIGG
+143 GKKIKNVINIGIGG

-166 EALKYYSNRS
+166 EGLKYYSNRS

-189 LSEVLLNVD
+189 LSEVLLNID
-198 PKESIFIISSKSFGT
+198 PEESIFIISSKSFGT
-213 IETLKNANV
+213 IETLKNANI
-222 CKNWFY
+222 CKNWFKDK
-228 NQSKN
+228 SKN
-233 SESLKKHFFGVTA
+233 NQSLKKHFFGVTA
-246 NTKRAKEFGI
+246 NTKKAKAFGI

-275 SSVGLPIILKIGFEN
+275 SSVGLPIILKIGYEN

-304 FREQP
+304 FREKP
-309 FNNNIPVVLGCLGVL
+309 FDKNIPVVLACLGIL

-359 KNISKNSSE
+359 KNISKDLSE
-368 VNYNTGPIIWGDV
+368 VNYNTGPILWGDV

-419 ILLSNMIGQTMALMK
+419 ILLSNMVGQTMALMK
-434 GKNGAEVEKELG
+434 GKNILDVKEELG
-446 NKNKYNNYDILKN
+446 DESKYTNYEIIKN
-459 SKIFKGNKPSNTL
+459 SKVFKGNKPSNTL
-472 LFNKLTPYNLGRL
+472 LFDKLTPYNLGRL

-497 SIWNINSF
+497 CIWNINSF

-510 ELGKVLSDEVYN
+510 ELGKVLSDEVYE
-522 KLKNKDKSYID
+522 KIKNKDRSDID

>member
-1 MSKITMSSLN
+1 MSSLN

-76 DLKGKIH
+76 DLKGKIN

-309 FNNNIPVVLGCLGVL
+309 FNNNIPVVLGCLGIL

>member
-1 MSKITMSSLN
+1 MSRLN
-11 NLSSWKE
+11 KLFSWKQ
-18 IGNHSNKISQKSLNE
+18 IGIHSNKISEKSLNE
-33 IFKEDK
+33 IFKKDK
-39 DRFNKFSIQEKDL
+39 DRFNKFSIQEKNL
-52 LLDFSKNHIDNK
+52 LLDYSKNHIDDK
-64 MMKLFSQLLVDI
+64 IMKLFSQLLIDI

-83 DLFNGEKINTSE
+83 DLFNGVKINTSE

-102 LLRGSYT
+102 LLRGTYT

-117 NDVKKGLDKLKL
+117 NDVKKGLEKLKL
-129 FSKKFQNGELKGYS
+129 FSKKFQNGEIKGYS
-143 GKIIKNVINIGIGG
+143 GKKIKNVINIGIGG

-166 EALKYYSNRS
+166 EGLKYYSNRS
-176 VNNYFISNVDPSN
+176 INNYFISNIDPSN
-189 LSEVLLNVD
+189 LSEVLLNID
-198 PKESIFIISSKSFGT
+198 PEESIFIISSKSFGT
-213 IETLKNANV
+213 IETLKNANI
-222 CKNWFY
+222 CKNWFKDR
-228 NQSKN
+228 SKN
-233 SESLKKHFFGVTA
+233 NQSLKKHFFGVTA
-246 NTKRAKEFGI
+246 NTKKAKAFGI

-275 SSVGLPIILKIGFEN
+275 SSVGLPIILKIGYEN

-304 FREQP
+304 FREKP
-309 FNNNIPVVLGCLGVL
+309 FDKNIPVVLACLGIL

-338 YDDYLKYLPMYL
+338 YDNYLKYLPIYL

-359 KNISKNSSE
+359 KNISKDSSE
-368 VNYNTGPIIWGDV
+368 VNYNTGPILWGDV

-419 ILLSNMIGQTMALMK
+419 ILLSNMVGQTMALMK
-434 GKNGAEVEKELG
+434 GKNILEVEEELQDES
-446 NKNKYNNYDILKN
+446 KYTNYEIIKN
-459 SKIFKGNKPSNTL
+459 SKVFKGNKPSNTL
-472 LFNKLTPYNLGRL
+472 LFDKLTPYNLGRL

-497 SIWNINSF
+497 CIWNINSF

-510 ELGKVLSDEVYN
+510 ELGKVLSDEIY
-522 KLKNKDKSYID
+522 KKIKNKDRSDID
-533 NSTKGQLDFIEKFR
+533 ESTKGQLDFIDKFR